1 MGLGS
6 LAERGDFDYMYEEL
20 QQKVERERQR
30 LAAIINRFGINHNQT
45 IKQSEKLDKLI
56 VDYLRE
62 TNK

>member
-1 MGLGS
+1 
-6 LAERGDFDYMYEEL
+6 MYEEL